1 MNPGKEIFNYH
12 LNNLEKLLNEAK
24 NQNNPAL
31 WLFEN
36 RLRTP
41 MFMLEATARVF
52 EKIYDSKDLEKRN
65 EQIKTVEDA
74 IGEVDYYNAFAKE
87 LTLNQNIKPAII
99 EYLNQQ
105 TDLKIVELNSIL
117 NDENWLN
124 GKRIAKIK
132 ETINSVDWLSETNE
146 LKKIDQFYKK
156 SIAKI
161 DEFIKITTF
170 DFDDIENDVHELR
183 RRLRWLSIYPQAL
196 LGVFQYSKSIENP
209 PKNLEKYL
217 TPEILESKYNILPTT
232 LQFTNPIEINKN
244 YFFALSW
251 IIAELGKIKDEGLR
265 IMILK
270 EAIENTDNSDLKID
284 ESEIHKILNTKQK
297 SLETLLSSAEKIVK
311 PYFEEQNLK
320 NLLAEN

>member
-36 RLRTP
+36 GLRTP

-52 EKIYDSKDLEKRN
+52 EKIYDSKDLEKRK

-74 IGEVDYYNAFAKE
+74 IGAVDYYNAFAKE
-87 LTLNQNIKPAII
+87 LALNQNIKPAII

-265 IMILK
+265 IMVLK

>member
-1 MNPGKEIFNYH
+1 M
-12 LNNLEKLLNEAK
+12 
-24 NQNNPAL
+24 
-31 WLFEN
+31 
-36 RLRTP
+36 
-41 MFMLEATARVF
+41 
-52 EKIYDSKDLEKRN
+52 
-65 EQIKTVEDA
+65 
-74 IGEVDYYNAFAKE
+74 
-87 LTLNQNIKPAII
+87 
-99 EYLNQQ
+99 
-105 TDLKIVELNSIL
+105 
-117 NDENWLN
+117 
-124 GKRIAKIK
+124 
-132 ETINSVDWLSETNE
+132 
-146 LKKIDQFYKK
+146 
-156 SIAKI
+156 
-161 DEFIKITTF
+161 
-170 DFDDIENDVHELR
+170 R

-265 IMILK
+265 IMVLK

>member
-36 RLRTP
+36 GLRTP

-52 EKIYDSKDLEKRN
+52 EKIYDSKDLEKRK

-74 IGEVDYYNAFAKE
+74 IGAVDYYNAFAKE
-87 LTLNQNIKPAII
+87 LSLNQNIKPAII

-146 LKKIDQFYKK
+146 LKKMDQFYKK

-265 IMILK
+265 IMVLK

>member
-36 RLRTP
+36 GLRTP

-52 EKIYDSKDLEKRN
+52 EKIYDSKDLEKRK
-65 EQIKTVEDA
+65 EQIKTLEDV
-74 IGEVDYYNAFAKE
+74 IGAVDYYNAFAKE

-99 EYLNQQ
+99 DYLNQQ
-105 TDLKIVELNSIL
+105 TDLKIIELNTIL

-124 GKRIAKIK
+124 RKRIAKIK
-132 ETINSVDWLSETNE
+132 ETINSVDWLSETDE
-146 LKKIDQFYKK
+146 LQAIEKFYNK

-183 RRLRWLSIYPQAL
+183 RRLRWLSIFPQAL

-265 IMILK
+265 IMVLK